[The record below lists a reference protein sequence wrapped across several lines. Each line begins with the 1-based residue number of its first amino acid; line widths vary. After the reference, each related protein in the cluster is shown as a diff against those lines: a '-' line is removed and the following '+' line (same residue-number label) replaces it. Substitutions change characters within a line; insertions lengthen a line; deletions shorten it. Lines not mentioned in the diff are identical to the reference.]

1 MERPRTPTIELVM
14 SSLNNIAKRLIGEL
28 RSQGEAAAGGPARLA
43 IGLLLGCVY
52 GLDGADKAAVSAVA
66 DGLEKQFHIG
76 NVEIGLLLAGVSFV
90 GAAFT
95 LPVGLLADRINRR
108 RILLI
113 SIAVWTIAMVISGTA
128 TSFIYLLVVRLFL
141 GAVTAAA
148 SPTVASLVG
157 DFVPPQ
163 ARSRIYGIVLSSE
176 LVGTGIGFF
185 LAGEVSSFLNWRW
198 AFYLM
203 ALPSI
208 AAFFLLW
215 RFLPEPSRGG
225 QSWIQV
231 GQRELSQGES
241 EDESDN
247 ENSAR
252 ENAEEPPGESGKD
265 TSKQP
270 RQIVQRAGIR
280 PRQELVLHEDP
291 TDWSLWRA
299 LRYMLRIP
307 TYSLLIIA
315 SSLGYYFFAGTRA
328 FGMIYLTHHY
338 GLPRTTVTALAAIIG
353 IGALFGLFVGARFS
367 ERLLSHGYVSA
378 RVVIPGCALV
388 LAIILIGP
396 AIWISNVYIGTALL
410 TAGTAALAGA
420 NPPID
425 AARLDI
431 VPARLWG
438 RGEGGRMAL
447 RGLLEGGA
455 PLLFGAMSEWLGGG
469 TNGLERTF
477 LIMLVPVIVAS
488 SLAIPAR
495 RTYPRDVATADASM
509 RRLQRHAQCP
519 S

>member
-1 MERPRTPTIELVM
+1 MPAGAAIELVM
-14 SSLNNIAKRLIGEL
+14 SSLNNIAKGVIGAL
-28 RSQGEAAAGGPARLA
+28 KSQGEAAAGGPARLA

-90 GAAFT
+90 GAVFT

-108 RILLI
+108 WMLLI

-141 GAVTAAA
+141 ASVTATA

-185 LAGEVSSFLNWRW
+185 LAGEASSYLNWRW

-203 ALPSI
+203 AVPSI
-208 AAFFLLW
+208 AAFFFIW
-215 RFLPEPSRGG
+215 RYLPEPSRSG

-231 GQRELSQGES
+231 GQRDLPEGASDDDSSNQES
-241 EDESDN
+241 
-247 ENSAR
+247 AA
-252 ENAEEPPGESGKD
+252 ENAEEPSSETGKD
-265 TSKQP
+265 SSAQP
-270 RQIVQRAGIR
+270 RQIIRRAGIR

-291 TDWSLWRA
+291 TGWSLWRA
-299 LRYMLRIP
+299 LHYMLRIP
-307 TYSLLIIA
+307 TYRLLIIA
-315 SSLGYYFFAGTRA
+315 SSLGYYFFAGARA
-328 FGMIYLTHHY
+328 FGMIYLIHHY
-338 GLPRTTVTALAAIIG
+338 GLPRTMVTALAGIIG
-353 IGALFGLFVGARFS
+353 IGALFGFFIGSRLS
-367 ERLLSHGYVSA
+367 ERLLSRGYASA
-378 RVVIPGCALV
+378 RVVIPGGALL

-420 NPPID
+420 NPPLD

-438 RGEGGRMAL
+438 RGEAGRMAL

-455 PLLFGAMSEWLGGG
+455 PLLFGAMSEWLGGDS
-469 TNGLERTF
+469 NGLERTF
-477 LIMLVPVIVAS
+477 LIMLIPVIVAS

-509 RRLQRHAQCP
+509 RRLQRHSRQT
-519 S
+519 

>member
-1 MERPRTPTIELVM
+1 M
-14 SSLNNIAKRLIGEL
+14 SSLNNIARFIDGIK
-28 RSQGEAAAGGPARLA
+28 SQGEAAAGGPARLA
-43 IGLLLGCVY
+43 VGLLLGCAY

-66 DGLEKQFHIG
+66 ESLEKEFHIG
-76 NVEIGLLLAGVSFV
+76 NVDIGLLLAGVSFV
-90 GAAFT
+90 GAVFT
-95 LPVGLLADRINRR
+95 LPVGLLADRVNRR
-108 RILLI
+108 RILLV
-113 SIAVWTIAMVISGTA
+113 SIAIWTVAMVVSGTA
-128 TSFIYLLVVRLFL
+128 MSFIYLLVVRLFL
-141 GAVTAAA
+141 GAVTATAA
-148 SPTVASLVG
+148 PTVASLVG
-157 DFVPPQ
+157 DFIPPQ
-163 ARSRIYGIVLSSE
+163 ARSSIYGIILSSE
-176 LVGTGIGFF
+176 LVGTGLGFF
-185 LAGEVSSFLNWRW
+185 LAGEVSSYLNWRW

-208 AAFFLLW
+208 AAFFILW
-215 RFLPEPSRGG
+215 RFLPEPGRGG

-231 GQRELSQGES
+231 GQSELSRDIS
-241 EDESDN
+241 EDESRN
-247 ENSAR
+247 EHGASEDAGEPSGETGNDTSAR
-252 ENAEEPPGESGKD
+252 
-265 TSKQP
+265 P
-270 RQIVQRAGIR
+270 RHIIQRAGIR

-353 IGALFGLFVGARFS
+353 IGALFGFFVGARLS
-367 ERLLSHGYVSA
+367 ERLLNRGYVSA
-378 RVVIPGCALV
+378 RVVIPGVALL
-388 LAIILIGP
+388 LAIVLIGP
-396 AIWISNVYIGTALL
+396 AIWIGNAYVGTALL
-410 TAGTAALAGA
+410 ATGTAALAGA

-431 VPARLWG
+431 VPSRLWG
-438 RGEGGRMAL
+438 RGEAGRMAL

-469 TNGLERTF
+469 TNGIEWTF
-477 LIMLVPVIVAS
+477 LIMLVPVVVAS

-509 RRLQRHAQCP
+509 RRLQWHG
-519 S
+519 